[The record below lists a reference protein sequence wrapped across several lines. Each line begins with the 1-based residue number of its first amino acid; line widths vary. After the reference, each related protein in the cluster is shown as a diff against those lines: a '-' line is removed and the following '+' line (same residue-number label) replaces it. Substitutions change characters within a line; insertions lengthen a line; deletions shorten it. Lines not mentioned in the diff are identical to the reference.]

1 MFEKRLSNLILETL
15 NVDPTVSQHSAI
27 DCISR
32 FLFDDNQYSVFL
44 LKGYAGTGKTL
55 LVSTLVEV
63 LKQFRI
69 NTELLAPT
77 GRAAKV
83 LSQYAQK
90 PAYTIHKKIYRQQS
104 ATDGF
109 GSFVLNYN
117 KSQSTL
123 FIVDEASM
131 ISNTAAD
138 QSVFGS
144 GRLLDDLFEFVYN
157 GKNCR
162 LMLVGDTAQLPP
174 VGLTISPALETEELK
189 HYNMD
194 VFSSVLTDV
203 VRQAKESGIL
213 YNATALRF
221 RIKHRQTQSFFPIKI
236 EGLPDI
242 KRIGGEDL
250 IESISGSFD
259 NYGET
264 ETMVVTRSNKRA
276 NRFNEGIR
284 NSILWRESELSAGD
298 LIMVVKNNYYWI
310 NPEENLDFIANGDIA
325 RIVRLHKTE
334 EIYGFRFADV
344 TLELID
350 YNNLEIDCKIFID
363 TLTIDR
369 PSFGYAENQ
378 KLFSA
383 VQEDYLHIGN
393 RKKRWKEIKEDPY
406 FNALQVKFSYAVTCH
421 KAQGGQWDA
430 VFVDHGYL
438 TEDMLEVDYLRWL
451 YTAFTRAKEVL
462 YLVNF
467 DKHFFGE
474 EEEGF

>member
-1 MFEKRLSNLILETL
+1 
-15 NVDPTVSQHSAI
+15 
-27 DCISR
+27 
-32 FLFDDNQYSVFL
+32 
-44 LKGYAGTGKTL
+44 
-55 LVSTLVEV
+55 
-63 LKQFRI
+63 
-69 NTELLAPT
+69 
-77 GRAAKV
+77 
-83 LSQYAQK
+83 
-90 PAYTIHKKIYRQQS
+90 
-104 ATDGF
+104 
-109 GSFVLNYN
+109 
-117 KSQSTL
+117 
-123 FIVDEASM
+123 
-131 ISNTAAD
+131 
-138 QSVFGS
+138 
-144 GRLLDDLFEFVYN
+144 
-157 GKNCR
+157 
-162 LMLVGDTAQLPP
+162 
-174 VGLTISPALETEELK
+174 
-189 HYNMD
+189 
-194 VFSSVLTDV
+194 VLTDV
-203 VRQAKESGIL
+203 VRQAIESGIL
-213 YNATALRF
+213 YNATALRL

-259 NYGET
+259 NFGET
-264 ETMVVTRSNKRA
+264 ETVVVTRSNKRA

-325 RIVRLHKTE
+325 RVVRLNRTE

-363 TLTIDR
+363 TLTIDG
-369 PSFGYAENQ
+369 PSFGYADNQ
-378 KLFSA
+378 KLFNA
-383 VQEDYLHIGN
+383 VQEDYIHIGN
-393 RKKRWKEIKEDPY
+393 RKKRWQEIKENPY

-438 TEDMLEVDYLRWL
+438 TEDMLEVDYLRWF
-451 YTAFTRAKEVL
+451 YTAFTRAKRVL

-474 EEEGF
+474 EDEGF